1 MGKRGSGE
9 ERLIHLDPSSYPFSH
24 FLLSL
29 FQQFTFSSF
38 SCKFDPSGES
48 IMLYLSQVLSRPI
61 RDLEGES
68 VASIKDV
75 IVRLGEEDHP
85 QVTGLVARYRR
96 RDFFVSRW
104 RITEFNELG
113 VRLNSDILDLRP
125 FVRRE
130 GEVLLARNVLDK
142 QLIDVDGKRVV
153 RVNDVQIIEAAG
165 QWRVTGADVS
175 LQGLW
180 RRLAPAGFRGTR
192 RPVEVIDWSDVG
204 YLATDAATV
213 QLKSASG
220 KLARLHP
227 VEIAR
232 LAEALSYHHGSEVV
246 ESLDDET
253 AAETL
258 EEMPAAQQAR
268 ILADMD
274 EERAADIL
282 EWMSPDEAA
291 DVLGDL
297 PEEKAEELLGLMEGE
312 EQADVAELLPYEDDT
327 AGGLMTTEF
336 VTLPRELTVGE
347 ALARLREMAE
357 TPNMIY
363 YLYVVEAEGSWKLIG
378 VIALRSLILADP
390 EAPLANVMRSE
401 FQSAHPDEP
410 GKEVAHRIAEYNL
423 LALPVIDRSGDILGI
438 ITVDDAMEILLPKD
452 WRQRLPRLFS

>member
-1 MGKRGSGE
+1 
-9 ERLIHLDPSSYPFSH
+9 
-24 FLLSL
+24 
-29 FQQFTFSSF
+29 
-38 SCKFDPSGES
+38 
-48 IMLYLSQVLSRPI
+48 MLYLSQVLKRPI
-61 RDLEGES
+61 RDLEGER
-68 VASIKDV
+68 VATVKDV
-75 IVRLGEEDHP
+75 IVRLGGDDHP
-85 QVTGLVARYRR
+85 PVTGLVARYRR
-96 RDFFVSRW
+96 RDFFLSRW
-104 RITEFNELG
+104 RITELNEHG

-130 GEVLLARNVLDK
+130 SEVLLARDVLDK

-153 RVNDVQIIEAAG
+153 RVNDVQIIEVAG
-165 QWRVTGADVS
+165 DWRVTGADVS

-180 RRLAPAGFRGTR
+180 RRLAPAGFAGTGK
-192 RPVEVIDWSDVG
+192 PVEVLDWADVG

-213 QLKSASG
+213 QLKSSSD

-246 ESLDDET
+246 EALDDET

-258 EEMPAAQQAR
+258 EEMPAETQAR
-268 ILADMD
+268 ILGDMD
-274 EERAADIL
+274 QERAADIL

-336 VTLPRELTVGE
+336 VTLPRELTVG
-347 ALARLREMAE
+347 AAIARLREMAE

-363 YLYVVEAEGSWKLIG
+363 YLYVVEGEGSWSLVG
-378 VIALRSLILADP
+378 VIALRSLILADQT
-390 EAPLANVMRSE
+390 APLAEVMRTE
-401 FQSAHPDEP
+401 FQSAHPGEAA
-410 GKEVAHRIAEYNL
+410 KEVAQRIAEYNL
-423 LALPVIDRSGDILGI
+423 LALPVVDQAGDILVI
-438 ITVDDAMEILLPKD
+438 IDGDNAMKIVVPKT
-452 WRQRLPRLFS
+452 WRPRLLRLFA

>member
-1 MGKRGSGE
+1 
-9 ERLIHLDPSSYPFSH
+9 
-24 FLLSL
+24 
-29 FQQFTFSSF
+29 
-38 SCKFDPSGES
+38 
-48 IMLYLSQVLSRPI
+48 MLYLSQVLGRPI
-61 RDLEGES
+61 RDLEGER
-68 VASIKDV
+68 VATIKDV
-75 IVRLGEEDHP
+75 IVRLGEQDHP
-85 QVTGLVARYRR
+85 PVTGVVARYRR
-96 RDFFVSRW
+96 RDFFLSRW
-104 RITEFNELG
+104 RITDLSDRG

-130 GEVLLARNVLDK
+130 GEVLLARDVLDK

-153 RVNDVQIIEAAG
+153 RVNDVQLIEAG
-165 QWRVTGADVS
+165 GDWRVTGADVS

-180 RRLAPAGFRGTR
+180 RRLAPAGVFGSNKA
-192 RPVEVIDWSDVG
+192 VEVLDWADVG

-213 QLKSASG
+213 QLKSSSG

-258 EEMPAAQQAR
+258 EEMPSERQAR
-268 ILADMD
+268 IIGDMD

-297 PEEKAEELLGLMEGE
+297 PEEKAEELLGLMDDE

-336 VTLPRELTVGE
+336 VTLPRDLTAGA

-363 YLYVVEAEGSWKLIG
+363 YLYVVEGEGSWSLVG
-378 VIALRSLILADP
+378 VIALRNLILADQ
-390 EAPLANVMRSE
+390 EMPLDAVMRTDI
-401 FQSAHPDEP
+401 QTAHPNEP
-410 GKEVAHRIAEYNL
+410 SKEVAQRMAEYNL
-423 LALPVIDRSGDILGI
+423 LALPVVDDMGDILGI

-452 WRQRLPRLFS
+452 WRQRLPKFIG

>member
-1 MGKRGSGE
+1 
-9 ERLIHLDPSSYPFSH
+9 
-24 FLLSL
+24 
-29 FQQFTFSSF
+29 
-38 SCKFDPSGES
+38 
-48 IMLYLSQVLSRPI
+48 MLYLSQVLGRPI
-61 RDLEGES
+61 RDLEGER
-68 VASIKDV
+68 VATIKDV
-75 IVRLGEEDHP
+75 IVRLGADDHP
-85 QVTGLVARYRR
+85 PVTGLVARYRR
-96 RDFFVSRW
+96 RDFFLARW
-104 RITEFNELG
+104 RISELNQQG
-113 VRLNSDILDLRP
+113 ARLNSDILDLRP
-125 FVRRE
+125 FGRRE
-130 GEVLLARNVLDK
+130 SEVLLARDVLDK

-165 QWRVTGADVS
+165 DWRVTGADVS

-180 RRLAPAGFRGTR
+180 RRLAPAGFVGSKKT
-192 RPVEVIDWSDVG
+192 VEVLDWADVG

-213 QLKSASG
+213 QLKSSSD

-258 EEMPAAQQAR
+258 EEMPAESQAR
-268 ILADMD
+268 ILGDMD
-274 EERAADIL
+274 QERAADIL

-297 PEEKAEELLGLMEGE
+297 PEDKAEELLGLMEHD
-312 EQADVAELLPYEDDT
+312 EQADVVELLPYEDDT

-336 VTLPRELTVGE
+336 VTLPRALTVGE

-363 YLYVVEAEGSWKLIG
+363 YLYVVEKEDSWKLVG
-378 VIALRSLILADP
+378 VIALRSLILAEPSMPLEEVMRTEFQQADP
-390 EAPLANVMRSE
+390 E
-401 FQSAHPDEP
+401 EP
-410 GKEVAHRIAEYNL
+410 AKEVAQRIAEYNL
-423 LALPVIDRSGDILGI
+423 LALPVIDDSGDILGI

>member
-1 MGKRGSGE
+1 
-9 ERLIHLDPSSYPFSH
+9 
-24 FLLSL
+24 
-29 FQQFTFSSF
+29 
-38 SCKFDPSGES
+38 
-48 IMLYLSQVLSRPI
+48 MLYLSQLLGRPI
-61 RDLEGES
+61 REVEGER
-68 VASIKDV
+68 VATLKDV
-75 IVRLGEEDHP
+75 IVRLGEDHP
-85 QVTGLVARYRR
+85 PVTGLVARYRR
-96 RDFFVSRW
+96 RDFFVPRARVA
-104 RITEFNELG
+104 RIGVDG
-113 VRLNSDILDLRP
+113 VRLNSDILDLRR
-125 FVRRE
+125 FARRE
-130 GEVLLARNVLDK
+130 GEVLLARDVLDK

-153 RVNDVQIIEAAG
+153 RVNDVQLIETVG
-165 QWRVTGADVS
+165 EWLVTGADVS

-180 RRLAPAGFRGTR
+180 RRLLPQGFTGSR
-192 RPVEVIDWSDVG
+192 RPVEVLDWADVG

-213 QLKSASG
+213 QLKSSSD

-232 LAEALSYHHGSEVV
+232 LAEALSYDHGSEVV

-258 EEMPAAQQAR
+258 EEMPAESQAR
-268 ILADMD
+268 ILGDMD
-274 EERAADIL
+274 QERAADIL

-336 VTLPRELTVGE
+336 VTLPRSLTVGE

-363 YLYVVEAEGSWKLIG
+363 YLYVVEHEGSWKIVG

-390 EAPLANVMRSE
+390 SAPLS
-401 FQSAHPDEP
+401 
-410 GKEVAHRIAEYNL
+410 
-423 LALPVIDRSGDILGI
+423 
-438 ITVDDAMEILLPKD
+438 
-452 WRQRLPRLFS
+452 

>member
-1 MGKRGSGE
+1 M
-9 ERLIHLDPSSYPFSH
+9 
-24 FLLSL
+24 
-29 FQQFTFSSF
+29 
-38 SCKFDPSGES
+38 
-48 IMLYLSQVLSRPI
+48 
-61 RDLEGES
+61 
-68 VASIKDV
+68 
-75 IVRLGEEDHP
+75 
-85 QVTGLVARYRR
+85 
-96 RDFFVSRW
+96 
-104 RITEFNELG
+104 
-113 VRLNSDILDLRP
+113 RLNSDKLNLRP
-125 FVRRE
+125 FVRRD
-130 GEVLLARNVLDK
+130 GEVLLARDVLDK

-153 RVNDVQIIEAAG
+153 RVNDVQLIEAAG
-165 QWRVTGADVS
+165 DWRVTGADVS

-180 RRLAPAGFRGTR
+180 RRLAPAGFMGTR
-192 RPVEVIDWSDVG
+192 TAVEVLDWADVG

-213 QLKSASG
+213 QLKSSSG

-258 EEMPAAQQAR
+258 EEMPSERQVR
-268 ILADMD
+268 IIGDMGK
-274 EERAADIL
+274 ERAADIL

-297 PEEKAEELLGLMEGE
+297 PEDKAEELLGLMEDQ

-363 YLYVVEAEGSWKLIG
+363 YLYVVEGEGSWQLVG

-390 EAPLANVMRSE
+390 SVPLADVMRTE
-401 FQSAHPDEP
+401 FQLAHPDEAAD
-410 GKEVAHRIAEYNL
+410 EVAQRIAEYNL
-423 LALPVIDRSGDILGI
+423 LALPVMDETGDILGI

-452 WRQRLPRLFS
+452 WRQRLPRLFA

>member
-1 MGKRGSGE
+1 
-9 ERLIHLDPSSYPFSH
+9 
-24 FLLSL
+24 
-29 FQQFTFSSF
+29 
-38 SCKFDPSGES
+38 
-48 IMLYLSQVLSRPI
+48 MLYLSQVLGRPI
-61 RDLEGES
+61 RDLEGDR
-68 VASIKDV
+68 VATIKDI
-75 IVRLGEEDHP
+75 IVRLGADDHP
-85 QVTGLVARYRR
+85 PVTGLVARYRR
-96 RDFFVSRW
+96 RDFFLPRW
-104 RITEFNELG
+104 RITMLNQQG

-130 GEVLLARNVLDK
+130 NEVLLARDVLDK

-165 QWRVTGADVS
+165 DWRVTGADVS

-180 RRLAPAGFRGTR
+180 RRLAPAGFAGSK
-192 RPVEVIDWSDVG
+192 RPVEVLDWADVG

-213 QLKSASG
+213 QLKSSSD

-258 EEMPAAQQAR
+258 EEMPAESQAR
-268 ILADMD
+268 ILSDMD
-274 EERAADIL
+274 QERAADIL

-297 PEEKAEELLGLMEGE
+297 PEDKAEELLGLMEHD
-312 EQADVAELLPYEDDT
+312 EQADVVELLPYEDDT

-336 VTLPRELTVGE
+336 VTLPRALTVGE

-363 YLYVVEAEGSWKLIG
+363 YLYVVEKEESWKLLG

-390 EAPLANVMRSE
+390 SMPLEEVMRTE
-401 FQSAHPDEP
+401 FQQADPEEP
-410 GKEVAHRIAEYNL
+410 AKEVAQRIAEYNL
-423 LALPVIDRSGDILGI
+423 LALPVIDESGDILGI

-452 WRQRLPRLFS
+452 WRQRLPRLFG

>member
-1 MGKRGSGE
+1 
-9 ERLIHLDPSSYPFSH
+9 
-24 FLLSL
+24 
-29 FQQFTFSSF
+29 
-38 SCKFDPSGES
+38 
-48 IMLYLSQVLSRPI
+48 MLYLSQVLGRSI
-61 RDLEGES
+61 RDLEGER
-68 VASIKDV
+68 VATIKDV

-85 QVTGLVARYRR
+85 PMTGIVARYRR
-96 RDFFVSRW
+96 RDFFLPRG
-104 RITEFNELG
+104 RLKEFGEHG
-113 VRLNSDILDLRP
+113 AGLNADILDLRP
-125 FVRRE
+125 FARRE
-130 GEVLLARNVLDK
+130 GEVLLARDVLDK

-153 RVNDVQIIEAAG
+153 RVNDVQLIDAG
-165 QWRVTGADVS
+165 NEWRVTGADVS

-180 RRLAPAGFRGTR
+180 RRLAPQNFIGTSR
-192 RPVEVIDWSDVG
+192 TVEVIDWADVG

-213 QLKSASG
+213 QLKSSRD

-232 LAEALSYHHGSEVV
+232 LAESLSYHHGSDIV
-246 ESLDDET
+246 EALDDET

-258 EEMPAAQQAR
+258 EEMSAEDQAR
-268 ILADMD
+268 IIGEMD

-297 PEEKAEELLGLMEGE
+297 PEEKAEDLLNRMEGD

-363 YLYVVEAEGSWKLIG
+363 YLYVTEREESWKLCG
-378 VIALRSLILADP
+378 VIALRSLILA
-390 EAPLANVMRSE
+390 EQNAPLALVMRDE
-401 FQSAHPDEP
+401 FQTAHADDPAR
-410 GKEVAHRIAEYNL
+410 EVAHKIAEYNL
-423 LALPVIDRSGDILGI
+423 LALPVVDEAGDILGI
-438 ITVDDAMEILLPKD
+438 VTVDDAIELLLPKD
-452 WRQRLPRLFS
+452 WRQRLPRVFG

>member
-1 MGKRGSGE
+1 
-9 ERLIHLDPSSYPFSH
+9 
-24 FLLSL
+24 
-29 FQQFTFSSF
+29 
-38 SCKFDPSGES
+38 
-48 IMLYLSQVLSRPI
+48 MLYLSQVLKRPI
-61 RDLEGES
+61 RDLEGLR
-68 VASIKDV
+68 VATVKDI
-75 IVRLGEEDHP
+75 IVRLGADDHP
-85 QVTGLVARYRR
+85 PVTGLVARYRR
-96 RDFFVSRW
+96 RDFFLSRW
-104 RITEFNELG
+104 RITELNQQG

-130 GEVLLARNVLDK
+130 SEVLLASDVLDK

-153 RVNDVQIIEAAG
+153 RVNDVQLIEAAG
-165 QWRVTGADVS
+165 GWRVTGADVS

-180 RRLAPAGFRGTR
+180 RRLAPAGFVGTKK
-192 RPVEVIDWSDVG
+192 PVEVIDWADVG

-213 QLKSASG
+213 QLKSSSD

-246 ESLDDET
+246 VSLDDET

-258 EEMPAAQQAR
+258 EEMPAERQAK
-268 ILADMD
+268 ILGDMD
-274 EERAADIL
+274 QERAADIL

-297 PEEKAEELLGLMEGE
+297 PEDKAEELLGLMEHD
-312 EQADVAELLPYEDDT
+312 EQAQVVELLPYEDDT

-336 VTLPRELTVGE
+336 VTLPRALTVGE

-363 YLYVVEAEGSWKLIG
+363 YLYVVETENSWRLLG

-390 EAPLANVMRSE
+390 SAPLEEVMRTE
-401 FQSAHPDEP
+401 FQQAEPDEP
-410 GKEVAHRIAEYNL
+410 ARDVAQRIAEYNL
-423 LALPVIDRSGDILGI
+423 LALPVVDEAGDILGI

-452 WRQRLPRLFS
+452 WRQHLPRLFG